1 MKPKYAKMPPPPKTE
16 EGRLR
21 QQGGVTYTK
30 TNMYNIASL

>member
-21 QQGGVTYTK
+21 QQGGLLILK
-30 TNMYNIASL
+30 RICII